1 MKQSVQSL
9 SWTQVRSLIN
19 HYQPSPQKIS
29 EVFGISPNQIKNL
42 EIFKPDPSFD
52 VTPYYPLFE
61 DNTISISNPTNS
73 GRVDSYLN
81 KTKKP
86 RGRPGNRIITAFRNI
101 PSEPTDVKAF
111 AANWQVSVS
120 VLRQSLRFDKT
131 GLTGKVHVRLNSQGI
146 LVIWRDGAKK

>member
-1 MKQSVQSL
+1 MKHNIQSL
-9 SWTQVRSLIN
+9 SWTQCRSLIN
-19 HYQPSPQKIS
+19 HYQPSEQKIS
-29 EVFGISPNQIKNL
+29 EVFGISPKQIRNL

-61 DNTISISNPTNS
+61 DNSVSISNPSGS
-73 GRVDSYLN
+73 GRVDSYLS
-81 KTKKP
+81 KAKKP

-111 AANWQVSVS
+111 ATKWQVSVS

-131 GLTGKVHVRLNSQGI
+131 GLTGKVHVRLDKSGV
-146 LVIWRDGAKK
+146 LVIWRDNK